1 MKLKK
6 KMSGPLRQIITPTST
21 RLSTYLTEAENL
33 PENRNMSQVKRL
45 LNKINRSVNFLDCK
59 NFEWSEIMSSMTG
72 EARTLEMQ
80 EYNNFLATNNFIDL
94 IDRGKV
100 QAVELENWIEENLPT
115 TNGTKIRL
123 PQLSLPTFDGKMA
136 NWEQFWSAFQAAIDD
151 DLSIPDVQ
159 KMAYLI
165 SCLKGDAE
173 RELKGYN
180 VIGTNYT
187 HAVKHLKN
195 RFGNKESIKSA
206 LFGDLRKISFASQ
219 KTPDIRKMLT
229 EINRILNQ
237 LKASGEEINN
247 KATEELIQQK
257 FPGWIL
263 LDIIT
268 QKKGIAEFNTEKL
281 IILID
286 EILTQ
291 RETVWELTKNFKNTK
306 FQKNEQTLIGE
317 NSESKNQKIQNTDG
331 KSRLPCVFCS
341 GTNHTSNRCLKYKNK
356 DMRIKRLFELKKC
369 MKCFKEGHISKNC
382 TQKIECKKCKGPHFV
397 AVCAKINHE
406 EINKMGNSSG
416 GKQNFTQSKDKESWR
431 KGTANCAEEE
441 NNPEQNDE
449 NTQESLFLEDEAFI
463 VDDEVILSEGK
474 NKVVLMSNT
483 HEFKNGMYGNGEE
496 GTTLYDPGSTSNYI
510 TNSLARKLKLTILK
524 RENTRVS
531 GYGGSQSSFQSG
543 IVKVY
548 VKGVDENYY
557 PLLCKTSPALEKMLI
572 TVTYVTDERIPRVKT
587 RKVKPDLMLGVIDF
601 WRVFERKKRISQRTY
616 RIFTKLGAFD
626 CGEMKID
633 KPITSYA
640 YVMEDEYEIGGKN
653 PKDISYPGNFW
664 DLEILGIKENPN
676 TTRIDEEDEAM
687 KQFENNLR
695 QLNDG
700 RYEVAWPWKNGIPKL
715 SSNFGKTYGRFINLY
730 EKHGTKIME
739 KCEQIIN
746 EQLSLGMVEDAPFET
761 GELCH
766 YIPFQVILKESSS
779 FTKARMVFDPSARTR
794 EGLSL
799 NQQLLTGPNL
809 LPKLAGVLLRIRT
822 YSLLLICDIEKAFLQ
837 IALREADRDA
847 TRFLWVFDIN
857 KPPKGNNLRIL
868 RFSRVP
874 FGFVSSP
881 FLLIATVIHHLR
893 KFDTPLT
900 RELIKNLYMD
910 NMASKANTV
919 EEAIE
924 NYHKIKDIFSK
935 AKMNVREFIS
945 NSKEVNDN
953 IPEKDQHPGIK
964 GGLIKLLGVHW
975 SPNEDTLLI
984 KLPTIPKAEIISKRN
999 LLAYIHS
1006 VFDPHGLL
1014 SPVTVSAKL
1023 LYQKVCNRKVK
1034 WEDKLNEEEM
1044 QNWDKISKTWDNCHY
1059 SFPRNIDYGGK
1070 KDLHCFVDASMNC
1083 YAAVI
1088 YLRSQ
1093 IDSDFIKSHLI
1104 FSKNRIKPLDKN
1116 LTIPRLEL
1124 LTAVIGFRAV
1134 KFVQQELKLDIE
1146 NITIWS
1152 DSQIA
1157 LYWIGTPYNDK
1168 KFENNKF
1175 VKNRL
1180 MEIQA
1185 DKNIIFRYVPT
1196 KQNPADISCRGCE
1209 TMELRTNSLWW
1220 FGPKWLKQDYSY
1232 WPAIIQIEPKEETNE
1247 EEDIQIHQNGEED
1260 SFITELNFENSTI
1273 DPSRFSSFWRL
1284 LYTLMFVLRFCKMV
1298 VWRKC
1303 SKLPSEIER
1312 LNKITAGET
1321 NILVKR
1327 NDEFKIE
1334 KPFTASD
1341 IEIAEKILIKEAQN
1355 RHPLTDQRKKEL
1367 QIYEDEFGIL
1377 RCRSRL
1383 QNNTYSFDFT
1393 NPIYLPHNDPFTKL
1407 LILKIHRLLLHGS
1420 ASLVH
1425 SSLKNRFYLER
1436 ARSTIKKTLKE
1447 CKGNCREFRKYQ
1459 LEKMPPYPNYRL
1471 EKATVFEYT
1480 GLDFMGPI
1488 NMKRNGE
1495 LIKGW
1500 ILLLTCLVSRCVHL
1514 EIVTDM
1520 TTTSFLKAFRMFVA
1534 RRTKPK
1540 IIVSDN
1546 GAQFRLGKK
1555 VLDLLWKNLPNDE
1568 GVTTYMAN
1576 EGINWKFN
1584 TPLAPWQ
1591 GGIFERINGLIKNCC
1606 RKALGGKILQ
1616 EDDFRVFICE
1626 VEAVLNCRPIIPV
1639 TDDLDSFVLRP
1650 IDFIYPGA
1658 MPGLPNHNNPED
1670 DDTYLPK
1677 NAESAEKLLEI
1688 WNKKSTTINKFW
1700 DIWAVEYLNI
1710 LRERTQF
1717 HRQNNK
1723 NLIKALPK
1731 VNEIVMIQEDDMVKG
1746 TWKIGKIVEVI
1757 SPRRIAVKLPN
1768 GNIVHRPPSL
1778 LYSLEIPREAD
1789 IQAYEEADIEIS
1801 EEANIA
1807 TRKIKLRGKNVQK
1820 TRNNHSNSK
1829 KLKYV
1834 NNPRKNCLTCGKT
1847 HLKKLK
1853 KFNPFVIC
1861 LISICFI
1868 ISNVF
1873 GQNPMLCPSTDSSQ
1887 YWRIEDDM
1895 LPCANFTID
1904 PPLPTVHTFDVYEP
1918 NLDLVSLEAAHC
1930 SIIEEIVH
1938 YKTDLVNIPHSH
1950 YEYKN
1955 KSVTQEECNR
1965 MWKLNRCSEGILM
1978 GEYNNKRT
1986 QNQPEVDFTYW
1997 QIGYKNAS
2005 ITNCFYMK
2013 SLIYVKPG
2021 SKILSSP
2028 LSEIGH
2034 CKYPLG
2040 TCTLEDESILI
2051 WEINNEDKRLC
2062 KLKNIA
2068 KWTGTFM
2075 GDIWIADNKN
2085 FALTFDKNPREINDC
2100 SNKFVMTNQDY
2111 AVPKNQFEL
2120 MKMKIRRRVKRS
2132 NNEPQDGIVRGSQLA
2147 AELTA
2152 NQVLSTNTTRRAFNH
2167 IASLICSKGGNEIIG
2182 KTFGGM
2188 DPTTLARIALNN
2200 TFLIGKWISENI
2212 LETTH
2217 CLPIPI
2223 KNISF
2228 VASEKCYN
2236 RLKVNA
2242 TILDKNI
2249 EATIDP
2255 KTLILTE
2262 KYEEVDCENN
2272 KLISLVMGEKLIRVN
2287 QLTGKYVEI
2296 EEKRIHQLKLGTK
2309 DSNNKLELEP
2319 TVFYNYIITN
2329 YTDPRQKTM
2338 EMFQAYRLDQ
2348 RFEEKKLESELKI
2361 GRWNEYM
2368 HESKEKL
2375 NHLFPSWTGFDLNY
2389 NWKEIWICI
2398 SCLYSTY
2405 LIVMIE
2411 MIPMIMTR
2419 ILRYTNIDQYLDNIL
2434 PNIGVDDHPTYELNI
2449 LPSGVN
2455 TQNQQRQNRR
2465 IRRNYIF
2472 TRRARSVA

>member
-1 MKLKK
+1 
-6 KMSGPLRQIITPTST
+6 MSGPLRRIITPTTT
-21 RLSTYLTEAENL
+21 RLSAYITEAENL
-33 PENRNMSQVKRL
+33 TEENRNINEVKRL
-45 LNKINRSVNFLDCK
+45 LNKINKSVNFLDCK
-59 NFEWSEIMSSMTG
+59 NFEWSEIMASMTG
-72 EARTLEMQ
+72 ENRVLEMQ

-100 QAVELENWIEENLPT
+100 KAVELENWIEENLPT

-165 SCLKGDAE
+165 SCMKGDAE

-180 VIGTNYT
+180 VIGSNYI
-187 HAVKHLKN
+187 HAVNHLKN
-195 RFGNKESIKSA
+195 RFGNKGSIKSA
-206 LFGDLRKISFASQ
+206 LFGELRKTSFSTQ
-219 KTPDIRKMLT
+219 KTPDIRKMVT

-237 LKASGEEINN
+237 LKAAGEEINN
-247 KATEELIQQK
+247 SSTEELIQQK
-257 FPGWIL
+257 FPPWL
-263 LDIIT
+263 LLEIIN
-268 QKKGIAEFNTEKL
+268 QKEGIADFNTEKL
-281 IILID
+281 IVLVDKILKK
-286 EILTQ
+286 
-291 RETVWELTKNFKNTK
+291 RETVWELTKNIKNTK
-306 FQKNEQTLIGE
+306 FQMNEQTLIGE
-317 NSESKNQKIQNTDG
+317 NSESKKQNTDG
-331 KSRLPCVFCS
+331 KPRLPCVFCS

-369 MKCFKEGHISKNC
+369 LKCFKDGHISKNC

-406 EINKMGNSSG
+406 EMIRIGNSSG
-416 GKQNFTQSKDKESWR
+416 GKKNFTQNKDKEPWK
-431 KGTANCAEEE
+431 KGSTNCAEEE

-449 NTQESLFLEDEAFI
+449 NTQESLFLEEEAFV
-463 VDDEVILSEGK
+463 VDEEVILSEGK

-510 TNSLARKLKLTILK
+510 TNSLAKKLKLSILK

-531 GYGGSQSSFQSG
+531 GYGGSESSFQSG

-601 WRVFERKKRISQRTY
+601 WRIFERKKRLSPRTY

-715 SSNFGKTYGRFINLY
+715 SSNFGKTYGRFMNLY
-730 EKHGTKIME
+730 QKHGIKIME

-746 EQLSLGMVEDAPFET
+746 EQLTLGMVEDAPIET

-779 FTKARMVFDPSARTR
+779 FTKARMVFDPSAKTR

-837 IALREADRDA
+837 IALRESDRDA
-847 TRFLWVFDIN
+847 TRFLWVHDIN
-857 KPPKGNNLRIL
+857 KPPKGDNLRIL

-881 FLLIATVIHHLR
+881 FLLIATVIHHLN
-893 KFDTPLT
+893 KYNMPLT
-900 RELIKNLYMD
+900 RELIDNLYMD
-910 NMASKANTV
+910 NMASKANSV
-919 EEAIE
+919 EEAVD
-924 NYHKIKDIFSK
+924 NYHKIKEIFRK

-945 NSKEVNDN
+945 NSKKVNDQIN
-953 IPEKDQHPGIK
+953 KEDQHPGIK
-964 GGLIKLLGVHW
+964 GGTIKMLGVQW
-975 SPNEDTLLI
+975 SHSEDTLLI
-984 KLPTIPKAEIISKRN
+984 KMPTIPKSESISKRN

-1006 VFDPHGLL
+1006 IFDPHGLL

-1023 LYQKVCNRKVK
+1023 LYQKVCNRKVN
-1034 WEDKLNEEEM
+1034 WEDKLNDEEM
-1044 QNWDKISKTWDNCHY
+1044 KEWDKISKTWDNVHY
-1059 SFPRNIDYGGK
+1059 SFLRNIDYGGK
-1070 KDLHCFVDASMNC
+1070 RDLHCFVDASMNC
-1083 YAAVI
+1083 YAAVV
-1088 YLRSQ
+1088 YLRTQ
-1093 IDSDFIKSHLI
+1093 IESDFPKSHLI
-1104 FSKNRIKPLDKN
+1104 FSKNRIKPIDKN

-1124 LTAVIGFRAV
+1124 LAALIGFRAA
-1134 KFVQQELKLDIE
+1134 KFVEQEIKLKIE

-1157 LYWIGTPYNDK
+1157 LYWIGTPHDDK

-1175 VKNRL
+1175 VRNRL
-1180 MEIQA
+1180 MEIQS
-1185 DKNIIFRYVPT
+1185 DKNVIFRYVPT

-1209 TMELRTNSLWW
+1209 VMDLKINSLWW
-1220 FGPKWLKQDYSY
+1220 YGPKWLKQDYSY
-1232 WPAIIQIEPKEETNE
+1232 WPAIIQIEPKEEKDW
-1247 EEDIQIHQNGEED
+1247 EEDIPIQQNHEE

-1284 LYTLMFVLRFCKMV
+1284 LYTLMFVLRFCKMF
-1298 VWRKC
+1298 VWKKC
-1303 SKLPSEIER
+1303 SKLPSGIEK
-1312 LNKITAGET
+1312 LNKITAGEINT
-1321 NILVKR
+1321 AVKE
-1327 NDEFKIE
+1327 NDEFKIG
-1334 KPFTASD
+1334 KPFMASD

-1355 RHPLTDQRKKEL
+1355 RHPLTDQKKKEL
-1367 QIYEDEFGIL
+1367 QIYSDEFGIL

-1383 QNNTYSFDFT
+1383 QNNTYTFDFT
-1393 NPIYLPHNDPFTKL
+1393 NPIYLPYNDPFTKL
-1407 LILKIHRLLLHGS
+1407 LILKIHNLLLHGS

-1471 EKATVFEYT
+1471 EKAIVFEYT

-1495 LIKGW
+1495 IIKGW

-1520 TTTSFLKAFRMFVA
+1520 TTTSFLNAFRMFVA

-1546 GAQFRLGKK
+1546 GAQFHLGKK
-1555 VLDLLWKNLPNDE
+1555 ILDLLWKNLPNDE
-1568 GVTTYMAN
+1568 GVTTYMAK

-1584 TPLAPWQ
+1584 TPLSPWQ

-1606 RKALGGKILQ
+1606 RKALGRKILQ
-1616 EDDFRVFICE
+1616 EDDFRVFISE

-1658 MPGLPNHNNPED
+1658 MPGLPNHNNPDD

-1677 NAESAEKLLEI
+1677 NVESAEKLLEI
-1688 WNKKSTTINKFW
+1688 WNKKSNTINKFW

-1723 NLIKALPK
+1723 NIIKALPK

-1778 LYSLEIPREAD
+1778 LYSLEVPKEA
-1789 IQAYEEADIEIS
+1789 ES
-1801 EEANIA
+1801 EANEETNIA
-1807 TRKIKLRGKNVQK
+1807 IKTRLMGKNVQK
-1820 TRNNHSNSK
+1820 ARNNQSK
-1829 KLKYV
+1829 KLNYV
-1834 NNPRKNCLTCGKT
+1834 NKLRKNCLMCGNT

-1853 KFNPFVIC
+1853 KFNPFIIS
-1861 LISICFI
+1861 LISIYFI
-1868 ISNVF
+1868 ITNVLS
-1873 GQNPMLCPSTDSSQ
+1873 QNPMICPMTDSSQ
-1887 YWRIEDDM
+1887 YWKIEDDI

-1986 QNQPEVDFTYW
+1986 QNKPDVDFTYW

-2005 ITNCFYMK
+2005 ITNCFYTK

-2028 LSEIGH
+2028 LSEISH
-2034 CKYPLG
+2034 CKYQLG
-2040 TCTLEDESILI
+2040 TCTLKDESILI
-2051 WEINNEDKRLC
+2051 WEVDNKDERLC
-2062 KLKNIA
+2062 KLRKIA

-2075 GDIWIADNKN
+2075 GDIWLAENNI
-2085 FALTFDKNPREINDC
+2085 FALSFTSNIQEINDC
-2100 SNKFVMTNQDY
+2100 DNKFIITNQDY
-2111 AVPKNQFEL
+2111 AVPKIQYE
-2120 MKMKIRRRVKRS
+2120 MIKIKIKKRLKRTIT
-2132 NNEPQDGIVRGSQLA
+2132 EPQDGMVKGSQLA

-2152 NQVLSTNTTRRAFNH
+2152 NQVLSTNNTRRAFNH
-2167 IASLICSKGGNEIIG
+2167 LASLICSIRGSQMVG
-2182 KTFGGM
+2182 KMLRGLDSTSV
-2188 DPTTLARIALNN
+2188 ARLVLNN
-2200 TFLIGKWISENI
+2200 TYVVGKWISNNI
-2212 LETTH
+2212 LETIH

-2223 KNISF
+2223 MNISF
-2228 VASEKCYN
+2228 VASEKCYD
-2236 RLKVNA
+2236 RLSINA

-2249 EATIDP
+2249 KAKLDP
-2255 KTLILTE
+2255 KTLIIME
-2262 KYEEVDCENN
+2262 EANEVDCDYN
-2272 KLISLVMGEKLIRVN
+2272 KYISIFIGEKLIRVN

-2296 EEKRIHQLKLGTK
+2296 EKEKIHQLKIGTK
-2309 DSNNKLELEP
+2309 ESINKLELEP
-2319 TVFYNYIITN
+2319 TIFYNYIITN

-2338 EMFQAYRLDQ
+2338 EMFRAYRLDK
-2348 RFEEKKLESELKI
+2348 RFDKKLELELKI

-2375 NHLFPSWTGFDLNY
+2375 NHLFPSWIGFDLNY

-2411 MIPMIMTR
+2411 VIPMIMTR
-2419 ILRYTNIDQYLDNIL
+2419 LLRYTNIDQYLNNIL
-2434 PNIGVDDHPTYELNI
+2434 PTIGVDDHPTYELNI
-2449 LPSGVN
+2449 LSSEVN